1 VIVEAIA
8 TGSLVRHRRS
18 GDLGVVVAQARMNV
32 NMVVVR
38 WLTGRRR
45 AGTRRGYGWLADFFD
60 GQDVD
65 LAHIEK
71 VENK

>member
-45 AGTRRGYGWLADFFD
+45 AGTDMAWLADFFD